1 MSDKEAAAMGPS
13 ILALNTMVPV
23 FSGDGKGVNVH
34 DFLDTIEQVA
44 LMGAWEDKHKLGVA
58 RCRLSGGAY
67 DFVWRDE
74 KAKGAK
80 TFETLREILTARYDT
95 EPLSIKAKRF
105 AEASQKQG
113 EDVRTFATRIQ
124 ALGSDTLR
132 RKREGEPAATDEQ
145 RAKIAREIMRE
156 QLCSQFVQGLC
167 DPVRRLVLSHRPK
180 DFEEAVEIASQ
191 EEANEN
197 LVSRVQDVRIVETD
211 ELTQLK
217 ERLTGLEKLLTQREE
232 RQQQLQRA
240 PRRRYTGCFACGGSG
255 HFARDCNSRSSASCP
270 GVSATTNT
278 VPKNV

>member
-1 MSDKEAAAMGPS
+1 MSEEQAVAMGPS
-13 ILALNTMVPV
+13 VLALNTMVPV

-58 RCRLSGGAY
+58 RCRVSGGAY

-74 KAKGAK
+74 KAKEAK
-80 TFETLREILTARYDT
+80 TFDALRGVLTARYDT
-95 EPLSIKAKRF
+95 EPLNIKLKRF
-105 AEASQKQG
+105 AEASQKHG

-132 RKREGEPAATDEQ
+132 RQWEGSTAAKDEQ
-145 RAKIAREIMRE
+145 RAKIAREMMRE
-156 QLCSQFVQGLC
+156 QLCSQFVQGLR

-180 DFEEAVEIASQ
+180 DFEEAVEIASE

-197 LVSRVQDVRIVETD
+197 LVNQVQQVRLVETD

-217 ERLTGLEKLLTQREE
+217 ERLAGLEKLLTQKEE
-232 RQQQLQRA
+232 REQRLQRA

-255 HFARDCNSRSSASCP
+255 HFARECRSRNSGSGLEGASM
-270 GVSATTNT
+270 TDT